1 MSVDPVAVV
10 PDEVAQVALAEAM
23 EEGIVKVLHLI
34 AVMLVVGTESVVA
47 AMADEIAI
55 PMVIEAK
62 EAEVVAMGSAV
73 VVSAS
78 DAPWVP
84 VVPVPALVPI
94 PRAVTEV
101 SAPALQSAVGNTT
114 VGA

>member
-1 MSVDPVAVV
+1 MEGTGKGSYRRGLHELGDGLFAFLQ
-10 PDEVAQVALAEAM
+10 PDGGWGLSNA
-23 EEGIVKVLHLI
+23 G
-34 AVMLVVGTESVVA
+34 LVV
-47 AMADEIAI
+47 ADEIAI